1 MWVIVG
7 LITFFLTLVVYK
19 TIFKKKKFNLPPGPS
34 GWPLVGNVLQL
45 GSSPFMKHDEFSKKF
60 GDMHTI
66 SIFGY
71 KAVVLSSMEAVK
83 DCKFGSSDAFNHRP
97 VWLKNLTKSIAP
109 GIAFRG
115 VDNYIEN
122 RRFVLNN
129 LKKRGMGKSELEPTI
144 IDEVELLISY
154 IEANNPVDPK
164 DVLGNY
170 TSNVISQIC
179 FARRWDYGDPDY
191 ATFHHA
197 IMKIQILSEV
207 LGLVDFLHILWS
219 GASSI

>member
-1 MWVIVG
+1 MVIIIG
-7 LITFFLTLVVYK
+7 LVVFFISLVVYNTVLKK
-19 TIFKKKKFNLPPGPS
+19 TKFKLPPGPFPL
-34 GWPLVGNVLQL
+34 PLVGNVLQL

-83 DCKFGSSDAFNHRP
+83 DCNFGSSDDFNHRP
-97 VWLKNLTKSIAP
+97 VWLKNLSKSIAP

-115 VDNYIEN
+115 VDNYLEN

-129 LKKRGMGKSELEPTI
+129 LKKRGMGKSELEPSI
-144 IDEVELLISY
+144 IDEVDLLINH
-154 IEANNPVDPK
+154 IQANSPVDPK

-179 FARRWDYGDPDY
+179 FAKRWDYGDPDY
-191 ATFHHA
+191 AKFH
-197 IMKIQILSEV
+197 E
-207 LGLVDFLHILWS
+207 
-219 GASSI
+219 SII